1 MYLNLFSVL
10 ILLLILRRFRTEAFQ
25 DSRTIYL
32 PPSGIFTRHRQAPK
46 FHTRIHHFDPH
57 YQRNL
62 APRVVRPFWEHRV
75 LPLKNRN
82 LIYS

>member
-1 MYLNLFSVL
+1 MYLILISVL
-10 ILLLILRRFRTEAFQ
+10 FLFLNLRRFRTEAFQ
-25 DSRTIYL
+25 DSKTTYL
-32 PPSGIFTRHRQAPK
+32 PQSGIFTRHRQVPK

-62 APRVVRPFWEHRV
+62 APRVMRPFWEHRV

-82 LIYS
+82 LTI